1 MKIREQ
7 MWQDCFPMCPEG
19 CKQLYFSFENPI
31 IIMYSTL
38 GLNLISNGISS
49 VPAFSRE
56 LKSIGISAEDRT
68 IVVGFLARAFPI
80 E

>member
-1 MKIREQ
+1 M
-7 MWQDCFPMCPEG
+7 F
-19 CKQLYFSFENPI
+19 FSFDSPEVI
-31 IIMYSTL
+31 LYSTL

-56 LKSIGISAEDRT
+56 LKNMGVSAEDRT
-68 IVVGFLARAFPI
+68 VIVGFLARAFPC

>member
-1 MKIREQ
+1 MFFAFES
-7 MWQDCFPMCPEG
+7 PEVI
-19 CKQLYFSFENPI
+19 LYA
-31 IIMYSTL
+31 TL

-56 LKSIGISAEDRT
+56 LRNMGVSAEDRT
-68 IVVGFLARAFPI
+68 VIVGFLARAFPS